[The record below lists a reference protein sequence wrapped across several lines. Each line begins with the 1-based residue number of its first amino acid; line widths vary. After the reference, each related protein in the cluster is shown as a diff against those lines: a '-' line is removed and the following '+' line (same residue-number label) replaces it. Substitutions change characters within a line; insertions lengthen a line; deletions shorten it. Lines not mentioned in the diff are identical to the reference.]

1 MDWLQTLVSSGV
13 VVALGLLGWRM
24 HSSGRSQDREYTK
37 QLVEVVRTEVGHV
50 RDDVRELRTDFRE
63 LRADVADIDKR
74 LVAVETTLMHVHG
87 PAQSSPARSAPPL
100 ATSESVS

>member
-37 QLVEVVRTEVGHV
+37 QLVELVRTEVGHV
-50 RDDVRELRTDFRE
+50 RDDVRELRTDLVQRMVRS
-63 LRADVADIDKR
+63 LGRAAERARATDVGA
-74 LVAVETTLMHVHG
+74 
-87 PAQSSPARSAPPL
+87 
-100 ATSESVS
+100 